1 MAWPEADEQPA
12 FAVDREPE
20 IVASCRGNSMALNPA
35 RRSARVTTTSYN
47 QGASAAEDGLEV
59 VEKLDQSDRVF

>member
-1 MAWPEADEQPA
+1 MA
-12 FAVDREPE
+12 V
-20 IVASCRGNSMALNPA
+20 SPA
-35 RRSARVTTTSYN
+35 RPSARVTTTSYN